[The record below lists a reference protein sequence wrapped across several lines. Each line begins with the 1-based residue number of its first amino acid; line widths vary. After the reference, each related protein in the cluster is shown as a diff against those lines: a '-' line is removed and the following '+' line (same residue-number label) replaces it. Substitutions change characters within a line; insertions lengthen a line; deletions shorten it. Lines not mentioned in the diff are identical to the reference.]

1 MISLPIP
8 ILNAVLLLL
17 VIVVAWRIDLGN
29 RIALNAF
36 RAVLGVI
43 AALSVI
49 IGLRFGYGFE
59 FLSSVQFF

>member
-29 RIALNAF
+29 RIARKAF

>member
-17 VIVVAWRIDLGN
+17 VIVVARRIDLGN
-29 RIALNAF
+29 RIARNAF

>member
-8 ILNAVLLLL
+8 ILNAVLLLF

-29 RIALNAF
+29 RIARNAF